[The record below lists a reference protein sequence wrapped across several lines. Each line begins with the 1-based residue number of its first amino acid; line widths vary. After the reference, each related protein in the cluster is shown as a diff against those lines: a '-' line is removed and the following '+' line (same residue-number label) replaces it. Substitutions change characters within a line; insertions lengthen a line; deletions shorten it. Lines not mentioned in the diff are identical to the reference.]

1 MDYAAMRGLEHDSIC
16 AWWTVF
22 RKDQSWSGL
31 SHAGPRPHLLLATG
45 RAGDFGFRQQIL
57 DHKMER
63 PPDIAVI
70 EPEMDLGASVYLIMR
85 ENGGGF
91 LLIVWTFGSS
101 PAKIRPFTGQR
112 HLLSLHSMH
121 VLARWNTIARAHLTI
136 ISSETGLGLISAN
149 ASSRRFVR
157 ELGKLNQHTAAHSDE
172 VYFVAAGLRL
182 PLKRT

>member
-1 MDYAAMRGLEHDSIC
+1 MIRFVLGGQCSGKTKAGLD
-16 AWWTVF
+16 F
-22 RKDQSWSGL
+22 LMQDPG
-31 SHAGPRPHLLLATG
+31 PHLLLATG

-70 EPEMDLGASVYLIMR
+70 EPEMDLGQCLFDNAGKWGGILVDSLDFWLFTCQDSSVH
-85 ENGGGF
+85 GAA
-91 LLIVWTFGSS
+91 TS
-101 PAKIRPFTGQR
+101 PFT
-112 HLLSLHSMH
+112 SFDAC
-121 VLARWNTIARAHLTI
+121 LARWNTIARAHLTI